1 MDNVISWI
9 AANWVNILAIYG
21 AAVALASAIVKAT
34 PSQADDA
41 ILAKVVKVLDWFS
54 VAYPKKG

>member
-1 MDNVISWI
+1 MDNVISWLS
-9 AANWVNILAIYG
+9 ANWVNILAIYG

-34 PSQADDA
+34 PSQSDDA